1 MADGEDHVRKARE
14 NFFVKSPSI
23 FAPMPE
29 PPNSLLAGY
38 PKGGLTL
45 GNTVWT
51 KAFVLYIDIP
61 LAQRNL
67 KRYTCYVWV
76 KILAFCPGHHK

>member
-45 GNTVWT
+45 GNTV
-51 KAFVLYIDIP
+51 
-61 LAQRNL
+61 
-67 KRYTCYVWV
+67 
-76 KILAFCPGHHK
+76 